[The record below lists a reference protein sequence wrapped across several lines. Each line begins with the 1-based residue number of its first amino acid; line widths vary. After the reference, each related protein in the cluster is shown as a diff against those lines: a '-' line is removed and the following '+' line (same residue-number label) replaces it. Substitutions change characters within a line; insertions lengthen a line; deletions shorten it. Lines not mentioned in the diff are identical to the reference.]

1 MRELEGV
8 EACWPNTYLLARQG
22 LLEPHRASP
31 PPAPYTILHTLVKSF
46 TNHFLPRLNF
56 PSSVRAGVWMLCTLA
71 PVVVVSRTMVRC
83 QREWRPWLSDLGW
96 SHHLLEPHSLLVQ
109 NGARA
114 ATVPSFPLV
123 LLGGSDNLSREM
135 SFIPGSVNKN
145 HSCALIIHVRSED
158 PKTRGICVSLVLD
171 SLFFLIQ
178 SEA

>member
-1 MRELEGV
+1 M
-8 EACWPNTYLLARQG
+8 
-22 LLEPHRASP
+22 
-31 PPAPYTILHTLVKSF
+31 
-46 TNHFLPRLNF
+46 
-56 PSSVRAGVWMLCTLA
+56 
-71 PVVVVSRTMVRC
+71 
-83 QREWRPWLSDLGW
+83 
-96 SHHLLEPHSLLVQ
+96 Q

-145 HSCALIIHVRSED
+145 HSCVLIIHVRSED